1 MTTTLLKNIG
11 EILSGDIEEPLASG
25 DAVLVADGEIAAIG
39 AAAEIEADYEA
50 PDLVVDAGG
59 TTLAPGLIDSH
70 THIVIGDYTPRQK
83 TVDFLESYTHGG
95 VSRCISASEVHAP
108 GRPRDR
114 AGVKALALTAQRCFS
129 DYRPG
134 GMTVHGGSIILEP
147 GLVAEDFEELA
158 REGVWLAKAGFGDFK
173 VPAECAPLVWAAK
186 EAGYIVMCHTGGASI
201 PSSSPVTADDL
212 LAMLPQ
218 VSGHVNGGP
227 TSMSDRDIDRVIA
240 EPRIALQIVQAGN
253 LRSALKITDALAAGE
268 ELDRLLIATD
278 TPTGTGMMPLGMIKS
293 VTELASL
300 AVITPEQAIAAATG
314 NVARVYKLRAGRISV
329 GYPADLMLLDT
340 PLGSAAPDAR
350 SAITRGDLPAI
361 SCLFTSGQLRYVT
374 SRNSPP
380 PTREIKLTT
389 SDERTVTHAE

>member
-1 MTTTLLKNIG
+1 MSVLLKNIG

-25 DAVLVADGEIAAIG
+25 DAVLIADGEIAAVG
-39 AAAEIEADYEA
+39 RAAEIEADHGA
-50 PDLVVDAGG
+50 PELVVDAGG

-70 THIVIGDYTPRQK
+70 THVVIGDYTPRQK

-129 DYRPG
+129 EYRPG
-134 GMTVHGGSIILEP
+134 GMTVHGGSVILEP
-147 GLVAEDFEELA
+147 GLVPEDFEELA

-173 VPAECAPLVWAAK
+173 APAECAPLVWAAK
-186 EAGYIVMCHTGGASI
+186 EAGFIVMCHTGGASI

-212 LAMLPQ
+212 LAMLPN

-227 TSMSDRDIDRVIA
+227 TSMSDADIDRVIA

-278 TPTGTGMMPLGMIKS
+278 TPTGTGTMPLGMIKS

-300 AVITPEQAIAAATG
+300 AVITPEQAIAAASG
-314 NVARVYKLRAGRISV
+314 NVARVYRLRAGQISV
-329 GYPADLMLLDT
+329 GYPADLMLLDA

-350 SAITRGDLPAI
+350 SAIARGDMPAI
-361 SCLFTSGQLRYVT
+361 SCLFTSGRLRYVT

-389 SDERTVTHAE
+389 SDERTVMTHVE